1 MNALSYEHRES
12 GHDGSGVEPTGS
24 RLIVGQFSPLVHL
37 FAADDTTPKTIW
49 QKTFCYYPGIALGG
63 DNKVAPDERSVV

>member
-24 RLIVGQFSPLVHL
+24 RLVVEQSSPLVHL

-49 QKTFCYYPGIALGG
+49 QKTFCYYPAMALSG
-63 DNKVAPDERSVV
+63 DNQVAPDRLPVV